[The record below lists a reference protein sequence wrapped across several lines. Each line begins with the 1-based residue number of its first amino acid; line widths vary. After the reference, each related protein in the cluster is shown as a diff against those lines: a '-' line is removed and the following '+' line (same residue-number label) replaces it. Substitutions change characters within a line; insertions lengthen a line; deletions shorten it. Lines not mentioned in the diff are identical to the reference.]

1 MRLNINLASQKYED
15 VRQFYVR
22 WGTALAAALVLTA
35 LLATLSVL
43 NYSSSSQ
50 SMERTR
56 DLKQK
61 IAALEKD
68 RAAAEA
74 VENSPENR
82 DVKEQKDYWNAQIAR
97 RAFSWTQ
104 LFNDLQRI
112 MPGRAFVMSIAP
124 EVTRDNRVKLK
135 LTIGAEKYEGA
146 IDLVKRMEE
155 KSSRFRQPQIV
166 TQTKVKDTK
175 TGVDLIKLEIE
186 AFYTPASI
194 APVHSTTKEGM

>member
-22 WGTALAAALVLTA
+22 WGTALAAALVVTA
-35 LLATLSVL
+35 ILATLSVL
-43 NYSSSSQ
+43 NYSSSTQ
-50 SMERTR
+50 SMKRTR
-56 DLKQK
+56 ELKQQ
-61 IAALEKD
+61 IAALEKE

-104 LFNDLQRI
+104 LFNDLQKI
-112 MPGRAFVMSIAP
+112 MPGRAFVMSVAP

-135 LTIGAEKYEGA
+135 
-146 IDLVKRMEE
+146 
-155 KSSRFRQPQIV
+155 
-166 TQTKVKDTK
+166 
-175 TGVDLIKLEIE
+175 
-186 AFYTPASI
+186 
-194 APVHSTTKEGM
+194 